1 MLHYIC
7 IFWKNGN
14 IFWLKIFFSAYQMRY
29 GNLCEEKMINAKI
42 KHGHATLLDLL
53 WYLQI
58 LEVRRYFS
66 LQLNFNSFC
75 NSKNF
80 SVITEQNWICKT
92 IWWFNYSRRQK
103 SCHLTFNVFYLDL
116 KIIKMIAFHLKH
128 AWGDRELKLSKI
140 DTRGLWTELSVFFFL

>member
-1 MLHYIC
+1 MLHIIC

-14 IFWLKIFFSAYQMRY
+14 IFWLKICFSAYQMRY
-29 GNLCEEKMINAKI
+29 GYLCEEKMINAKI
-42 KHGHATLLDLL
+42 KHGHSTLLDLL

-103 SCHLTFNVFYLDL
+103 SCHLTFNIFLPWSKKNKNDC
-116 KIIKMIAFHLKH
+116 I
-128 AWGDRELKLSKI
+128 LSEACL
-140 DTRGLWTELSVFFFL
+140 RW